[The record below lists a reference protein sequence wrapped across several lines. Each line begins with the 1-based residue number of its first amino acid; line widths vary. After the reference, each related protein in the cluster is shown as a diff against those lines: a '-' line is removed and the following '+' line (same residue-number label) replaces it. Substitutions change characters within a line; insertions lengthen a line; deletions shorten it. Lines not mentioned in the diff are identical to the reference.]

1 MSDRIAEEG
10 AERATELALQIMRT
24 LEMDGNDSTV
34 IFSIFAIG
42 SSICAQLNGLEKE
55 KYIYGCGK
63 FYDETT
69 RFLKDIGISE
79 GEDE

>member
-10 AERATELALQIMRT
+10 AKRATELAMQIMSS
-24 LEMDGNDSTV
+24 LEMDGNDPTV

-42 SSICAQLNGLEKE
+42 SSVCAQMNGLGKE
-55 KYIYGCGK
+55 KYLYGCGK

-69 RFLKDIGISE
+69 RFLKHIGISE
-79 GEDE
+79 GKNE

>member
-1 MSDRIAEEG
+1 MHDRIAEEG
-10 AERATELALQIMRT
+10 ADRATALALEIMDT

-55 KYIYGCGK
+55 KYLYGCGK
-63 FYDETT
+63 FYEETT
-69 RFLKDIGISE
+69 RFLKHIGIS
-79 GEDE
+79 DE

>member
-10 AERATELALQIMRT
+10 AERATELALEIMRT
-24 LEMDGNDSTV
+24 LEMDGNDATV

-42 SSICAQLNGLEKE
+42 SSVCAQLNGLEKQRYLE
-55 KYIYGCGK
+55 GCDK

-69 RFLKDIGISE
+69 RFLKDIGMSE
-79 GEDE
+79 E

>member
-10 AERATELALQIMRT
+10 AERATELAMQIMNT
-24 LEMDGNDSTV
+24 LEMDGNDATV

-69 RFLKDIGISE
+69 RFLKHIGINKE
-79 GEDE
+79 